1 MLTNALE
8 YLLTIHFRKVLIL
21 IIQRKKEKSEASWNL
36 EETVVTCLLVYGF
49 EALLKCLGSWHLR
62 RSVKWQCFGL
72 KLLKCQKCL
81 CTLQFATRI
90 QFEFTNSTHGRFA
103 NTILI
108 TVSTVISEC
117 KYIIVYHKKNKKKMQ
132 IILSKSITKEPNI
145 KDNDSLILIISNLLF
160 MF

>member
-1 MLTNALE
+1 MPLE

-72 KLLKCQKCL
+72 KLLKCRSAYAL
-81 CTLQFATRI
+81 CSLQHAF
-90 QFEFTNSTHGRFA
+90 N
-103 NTILI
+103 
-108 TVSTVISEC
+108 
-117 KYIIVYHKKNKKKMQ
+117 
-132 IILSKSITKEPNI
+132 LSLPTQHM
-145 KDNDSLILIISNLLF
+145 DGSLILS
-160 MF
+160 